1 MVEKYLKKCYIKHIQ
16 KRETD
21 MIEWLQGLE
30 KWQMILI
37 IIAFVLVALWLL
49 ALIVSIAFSLVFNGK
64 VKNSSNAINVLL
76 TQRYEI
82 MKYFIKIA
90 ENHGVSVPS
99 DYIKA
104 VEKLERISDF
114 QKLKKE
120 DRDER
125 VLSFLQTSNK
135 IISLCDHSKEVFND
149 PLYQD
154 KVIEFNDTEEIYRQK
169 SSQYNDDV
177 IGYNYWISIF
187 LVKFIYRMF
196 GIRKK
201 DLII

>member
-1 MVEKYLKKCYIKHIQ
+1 
-16 KRETD
+16 
-21 MIEWLQGLE
+21 MIDWLQSLA

-37 IIAFVLVALWLL
+37 IIAFVLVCLWLL
-49 ALIVSIAFSLVFNGK
+49 ILITSIAFSIVFRK
-64 VKNSSNAINVLL
+64 RVKNSSNAINVLL

-82 MKYFIKIA
+82 MKIFIKIA
-90 ENHGVSVPS
+90 ENHGASIPENEV
-99 DYIKA
+99 KA

-125 VLSFLQTSNK
+125 VLSFMQTANK
-135 IISLCDHSKEVFND
+135 IISLCDHNKEVFND

-154 KVIEFNDTEEIYRQK
+154 KLIEFTDTEEIYRQK

-187 LVKFIYRMF
+187 LNKFIFRMF

>member
-1 MVEKYLKKCYIKHIQ
+1 MF
-16 KRETD
+16 
-21 MIEWLQGLE
+21 EWLQGLE

-37 IIAFVLVALWLL
+37 IIAFVLVVLWLL

-82 MKYFIKIA
+82 MKYFIKIS

-196 GIRKK
+196 GIIKK

>member
-1 MVEKYLKKCYIKHIQ
+1 
-16 KRETD
+16 
-21 MIEWLQGLE
+21 MIDWLMSIE
-30 KWQMILI
+30 KWQRILL

-49 ALIVSIAFSLVFNGK
+49 VLITSIIFSLIFK
-64 VKNSSNAINVLL
+64 KRVKNNSNAINVLL

-90 ENHGVSVPS
+90 ENHGISVPKE
-99 DYIKA
+99 DIKA
-104 VEKLERISDF
+104 IEKLERVTDF

-125 VLSFLQTSNK
+125 VLSFLNTSTR

-154 KVIEFNDTEEIYRQK
+154 KLIEFNDTEEIYRQK
-169 SSQYNDDV
+169 SSQYNAE
-177 IGYNYWISIF
+177 IGGYNYWISIF